1 MQRLA
6 VAWNHKPLPAL
17 LLVHGTAPAIE
28 PDQRIRAGTARFRA
42 EENIVPRRDGFTL
55 VETLIVVVLLGLIV
69 LIGFP
74 KMIAALGRSE
84 LRGARTTMINMVA
97 AARAASVQGNRL
109 TWIKFEGNKSLVLAR
124 PRAIAAGGAA
134 LSPADTV
141 GVVQDLAKQYGVALT
156 FTAGADSIRFDPRGF
171 GSWTAG
177 DVSVVLSRSGHSST
191 ITIDGLGRVRH

>member
-1 MQRLA
+1 MGGTTAQLAQR
-6 VAWNHKPLPAL
+6 
-17 LLVHGTAPAIE
+17 E
-28 PDQRIRAGTARFRA
+28 S
-42 EENIVPRRDGFTL
+42 IVRSREGFTL

-74 KMIAALGRSE
+74 KMSSAMVQND
-84 LRGARTTMINMVA
+84 LRGARVAMVNLVA

-109 TWIKFEGNKSLVLAR
+109 TWIKFEGNKALVLAR
-124 PRAIAAGGAA
+124 PRTDGVPG
-134 LSPADTV
+134 ADTV
-141 GVVQDLAKQYGVALT
+141 GVVHDLAQQYGVAVA